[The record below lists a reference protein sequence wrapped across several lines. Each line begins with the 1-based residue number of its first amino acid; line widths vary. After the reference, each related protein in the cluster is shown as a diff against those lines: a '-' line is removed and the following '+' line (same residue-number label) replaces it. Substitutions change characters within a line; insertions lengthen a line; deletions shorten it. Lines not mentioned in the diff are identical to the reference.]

1 MGADLV
7 GMSTVPEI
15 VVARHCNIK
24 IVAFSLVTNL
34 SVLNAGPK
42 GNDPQVQFDCH
53 GTLSKI
59 IGEGRA
65 NHEVCPQLLFYSVS
79 GSKSPGLSFAG
90 YQAHLDRCD
99 WWTERLQC

>member
-1 MGADLV
+1 MLRAMGADLV

-15 VVARHCNIK
+15 VVARHCDIK

-34 SVLNAGPK
+34 SVLDAGPQ
-42 GNDPQVQFDCH
+42 GDDPQVQLGGH

-65 NHEVCPQLLFYSVS
+65 NHKVRPQLLFPISS
-79 GSKSPGLSFAG
+79 
-90 YQAHLDRCD
+90 QASSLPA
-99 WWTERLQC
+99 

>member
-15 VVARHCNIK
+15 VVARHCDIK

-34 SVLNAGPK
+34 SVLDAGPK
-42 GNDPQVQFDCH
+42 GDDPQVQLGGH

-65 NHEVCPQLLFYSVS
+65 NHKLLVS
-79 GSKSPGLSFAG
+79 ILIKNLSDAQG
-90 YQAHLDRCD
+90 IR
-99 WWTERLQC
+99 

>member
-1 MGADLV
+1 MLRAMGADLV

-34 SVLNAGPK
+34 SVLDAGPK
-42 GNDPQVQFDCH
+42 GDDPQVQLDGH
-53 GTLSKI
+53 GTLSKM

-65 NHEVCPQLLFYSVS
+65 NHKVRPPLLFPTPSQAS
-79 GSKSPGLSFAG
+79 GLPA
-90 YQAHLDRCD
+90 
-99 WWTERLQC
+99 